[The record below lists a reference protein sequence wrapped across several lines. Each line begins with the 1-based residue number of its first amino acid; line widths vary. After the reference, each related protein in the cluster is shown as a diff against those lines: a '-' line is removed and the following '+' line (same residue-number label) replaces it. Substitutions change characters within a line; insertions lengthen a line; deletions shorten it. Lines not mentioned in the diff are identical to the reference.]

1 MKLLGY
7 LRTIGLQ
14 SKGNGMSTLAEKVEP
29 LATDVT
35 FTEDALRVVLADG
48 REISSPLQWFP
59 RLLRATPEQRAQ
71 WELIGDGI
79 GIHWP
84 QIDEDVEV
92 ESLLAT

>member
-1 MKLLGY
+1 LRKIEQKL
-7 LRTIGLQ
+7 
-14 SKGNGMSTLAEKVEP
+14 KGDGMHTLAEKLEP
-29 LATDVT
+29 LARDVS
-35 FTEDALRVVLADG
+35 FTEDALHVVLADG
-48 REISSPLQWFP
+48 REISAPLQWFP

-84 QIDEDVEV
+84 QIDEDIEV

>member
-1 MKLLGY
+1 
-7 LRTIGLQ
+7 
-14 SKGNGMSTLAEKVEP
+14 MSTLAEKVEP
-29 LATDVT
+29 LATDVS

-48 REISSPLQWFP
+48 REISAPLRWFP

>member
-1 MKLLGY
+1 
-7 LRTIGLQ
+7 
-14 SKGNGMSTLAEKVEP
+14 MSTLAEKLEP
-29 LATDVT
+29 LARDVA

-48 REISSPLQWFP
+48 REISVPLHWFP
-59 RLLRATPEQRAQ
+59 RLLHATLDERAQ

-84 QIDEDVEV
+84 LIDEDVEV